1 MSWEDFAGLKHYCV
15 TAFSLRLVNLLKVS
29 ILKDKG
35 QGEVLELNWTRL
47 GPGGLSWSSPPELSL
62 DAYYPG

>member
-29 ILKDKG
+29 IPKDKG
-35 QGEVLELNWTRL
+35 QGEVLELNWTRS
-47 GPGGLSWSSPPELSL
+47 GPGGLVLTT
-62 DAYYPG
+62 

>member
-1 MSWEDFAGLKHYCV
+1 MSWEDFAGLINYCV

-29 ILKDKG
+29 ILKDNG

-47 GPGGLSWSSPPELSL
+47 GPGGLVLT
-62 DAYYPG
+62 A